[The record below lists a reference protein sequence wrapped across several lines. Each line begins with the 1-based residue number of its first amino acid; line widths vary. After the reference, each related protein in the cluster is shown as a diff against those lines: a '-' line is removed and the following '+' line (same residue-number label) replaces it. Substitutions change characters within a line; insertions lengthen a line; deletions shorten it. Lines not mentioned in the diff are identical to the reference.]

1 MNLSRKQFAQFA
13 QISLPVFGSERR
25 DFSRK
30 IYGPGRKRLEWSILD
45 GRWAMVDGRWYMVE
59 HLHPESPS
67 VACAMCIIIEI
78 WKLCGF

>member
-30 IYGPGRKRLEWSILD
+30 IYGPGRNGQPNGQKRTFM
-45 GRWAMVDGRWYMVE
+45 AE
-59 HLHPESPS
+59 HLHPDSPS
-67 VACAMCIIIEI
+67 VACA
-78 WKLCGF
+78 FSNVHNY